1 VNTIDSHPSQVGD
14 YGRKQ
19 RLASFDCITGAAR
32 GGEMLID
39 PDVLE
44 AVTEWAASN
53 GGKARFY
60 RVRDRRGN
68 HRLVLS
74 ASVSGS
80 AS

>member
-1 VNTIDSHPSQVGD
+1 MNPVGDYLNNVGD
-14 YGRKQ
+14 YGHKQ
-19 RLASFDCITGAAR
+19 RLASFDCITGVTR
-32 GGEMLID
+32 GGDMLID

-44 AVTEWAASN
+44 AVTEWVVTE

-68 HRLVLS
+68 YRLVLS
-74 ASVSGS
+74 ASVPGS